1 MPVRTTLLT
10 TLLAA
15 TFVVSS
21 APPSQAAAEQH
32 ADARRDVLSGP
43 YLSDAL
49 PRKPEPAR
57 KLADIVTT
65 TASYGADLTV
75 ATTFRNLAANG
86 HQEFS
91 WSILTSEDEFEWTA
105 SLVVQPG
112 KDKGQFSLIDP
123 IANQPGCGKA
133 VLDREARTVT
143 LTIPAS
149 CLGDPAWVKVGN
161 GVYVYTA
168 NRRYADDAR
177 RDGVV
182 KHGWK
187 YGPKLTPGRTWP
199 AERVGPLRVTLA
211 TRRLRRKVAPTSYW
225 EVGNR

>member
-21 APPSQAAAEQH
+21 AAPSQAVAELH
-32 ADARRDVLSGP
+32 ADARRDVVSGP

-57 KLADIVTT
+57 KVADIVTST
-65 TASYGADLTV
+65 TTYGAELTV
-75 ATTFRNLAANG
+75 ATTFRNLAASG
-86 HQEFS
+86 HQEYS
-91 WSILTSEDEFEWTA
+91 WSILTSDDEFEWTA
-105 SLVVQPG
+105 SLVVRPG

-133 VLDREARTVT
+133 VLDRGARTVT

-149 CLGDPAWVKVGN
+149 CLGSPAWVKVGN

-168 NRRYADDAR
+168 TRRYADDAR

-187 YGPKLTPGRTWP
+187 YGAKLTPQ
-199 AERVGPLRVTLA
+199 
-211 TRRLRRKVAPTSYW
+211 
-225 EVGNR
+225 